1 MYYIEVQVYEMQLSW
16 DQSKS
21 TRPVVHKMFSLVEQ
35 YSITWGLV
43 RNDNFQALAQVS

>member
-1 MYYIEVQVYEMQLSW
+1 MCKSYEMQFSW

-21 TRPVVHKMFSLVEQ
+21 TRPVILKVCSLDEQ

-43 RNDNFQALAQVS
+43 RNDSFQALAQVS